1 MGKAEEDQH
10 VFSAEIAV
18 SDRLAV
24 LVDEGEGTADQSR
37 ASRLDLWS
45 LRAAGED
52 QRTSATEGADEKPGK
67 DHYEQAA
74 AHLFAQLEKRAV
86 DPRARKEP
94 AEDDIADEEVHSI
107 LRERPPQLRRIECV
121 VQQ

>member
-52 QRTSATEGADEKPGK
+52 QRTSASERANEKSGK
-67 DHYEQAA
+67 DHDEQAA
-74 AHLFAQLEKRAV
+74 AHLIFVACFWGR
-86 DPRARKEP
+86 DPAIVFHMPKTKN
-94 AEDDIADEEVHSI
+94 HS
-107 LRERPPQLRRIECV
+107 RRGSGNRCSR
-121 VQQ
+121 